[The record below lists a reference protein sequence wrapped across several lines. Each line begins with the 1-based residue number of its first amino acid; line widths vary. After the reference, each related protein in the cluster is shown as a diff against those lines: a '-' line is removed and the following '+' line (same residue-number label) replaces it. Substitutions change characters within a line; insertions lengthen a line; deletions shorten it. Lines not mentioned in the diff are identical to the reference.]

1 MMTELKLNSTDE
13 NVVTQIRSRF
23 KNIYSRLAG
32 DDNYQRNRA
41 NLGLIMLCV
50 ITVSAIATGGT
61 NAYAHVGQLGVPLA
75 ILLGLIISAF
85 VEKFYLTLR
94 HGLTLVYEKGK
105 QRTYAVLWYR
115 LLQTMMVLNV
125 TLLGIWIVGI
135 EPPAWLLSYNHYSIG
150 LHFAAALLGV
160 SSVLDSDPV
169 IENRRLELKAEMAL
183 QDLVTIRKAALFSNP
198 VVTLAA
204 RIRVL
209 IDAFKLAGQI
219 LSNSPNLPDE
229 LRDGVNDPSGH
240 KTPVLSSNQVDGGN
254 LVNLGKR

>member
-125 TLLGIWIVGI
+125 TLLGIWIVSS
-135 EPPAWLLSYNHYSIG
+135 AWRLSYYHYSRG
-150 LHFAAALLGV
+150 VHFAAALLGV
-160 SSVLDSDPV
+160 STALDYDPV
-169 IENRRLELKAEMAL
+169 IENRRLELKAEMA
-183 QDLVTIRKAALFSNP
+183 
-198 VVTLAA
+198 
-204 RIRVL
+204 
-209 IDAFKLAGQI
+209 
-219 LSNSPNLPDE
+219 
-229 LRDGVNDPSGH
+229 
-240 KTPVLSSNQVDGGN
+240 
-254 LVNLGKR
+254 